1 MTTERD
7 KLAARIRALRA
18 KTVKNG
24 CTDDEAIAAAE
35 MLAKLLDKYNMT
47 VDEAELRES
56 QFTRHTQPEPDLVGD
71 RLWKVAKA
79 IAELTEVRYWV
90 SPAGVSP
97 VEVSFFGFDHEV
109 EGARYLL
116 DICSGAMRREH
127 RRLQKAYALL
137 VRDRQRLK
145 ILPFLDGMA
154 DSLARRIR
162 ALKAPRPTG
171 KGLVVLKDQLIAQ
184 AMDDAGLKT
193 RHREM
198 RGSRNNEDTYGAG
211 VKAGEQVA
219 LNRGL
224 RGGCTDQQRR
234 LT

>member
-18 KTVKNG
+18 KTVENG
-24 CTDDEAIAAAE
+24 CTEDEAIAAAE

-56 QFTRHTQPEPDLVGD
+56 QFTKHTQPEADLVGD
-71 RLWKVAKA
+71 RIWKVAKA
-79 IAELTEVRYWV
+79 IAELVEVKYWI

-97 VEVSFFGFDHEV
+97 VEVTFFGFDHEV

-127 RRLQKAYALL
+127 SRLKKAYALL
-137 VRDRQRLK
+137 VQDRQRLK

-154 DSLARRIR
+154 DSLSRRIR
-162 ALKAPRPTG
+162 ALKPPRPTG
-171 KGLVVLKDQLIAQ
+171 TGLVVLKDQLITQ
-184 AMDDAGLKT
+184 AMADAGLKT
-193 RHREM
+193 HQRNM
-198 RGSRNNEDTYGAG
+198 RGSRDHEDTYGAG
-211 VKAGEQVA
+211 VKAGERVP
-219 LNRGL
+219 LNRGI
-224 RGGCTDQQRR
+224 RGGANDQQRR